1 MNKNKKK
8 VHEKRTKPKVSRL
21 IYVIIIIIIITII
34 IIKHL
39 YSAIESGDTEALVAA
54 QVD

>member
-1 MNKNKKK
+1 MDYPC
-8 VHEKRTKPKVSRL
+8 TKFGDCIFSRFDFN
-21 IYVIIIIIIITII
+21 VGTDRIIIIII

-39 YSAIESGDTEALVAA
+39 YSVIESGDTEVLVTS